1 MVVKGKVRTF
11 FSISSEWSEKPGSVQ
26 DSRLCI
32 CRLPAFVVSEALVVI
47 VIGNSN
53 DSIPCF
59 DYDNDYDNELLRR
72 R

>member
-1 MVVKGKVRTF
+1 MCGVF

-32 CRLPAFVVSEALVVI
+32 CRLPAFVVVVSEALVVI

-53 DSIPCF
+53 DSIPRF
-59 DYDNDYDNELLRR
+59 DYDYDNDYDNELLRR